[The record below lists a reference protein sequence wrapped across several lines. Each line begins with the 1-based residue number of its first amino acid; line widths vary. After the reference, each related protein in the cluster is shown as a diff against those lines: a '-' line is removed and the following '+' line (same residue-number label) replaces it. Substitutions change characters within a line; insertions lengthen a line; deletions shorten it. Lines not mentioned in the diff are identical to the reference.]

1 MQFSSKEDIEIP
13 IGEAF
18 ALLSD
23 FHGLERSAIRRG
35 IDVRRRPE
43 PSQGGE
49 GLTWDAA
56 FDMRGKRREATI
68 TLAEYD
74 PPNAMRFDT
83 GFQGLDC
90 QMHVTLFELSQRRTR
105 MGVVLNM
112 KPKTM
117 SGRLFLQSLKLAKA
131 SLNKR
136 FKLKVADYVRV
147 LELRRRQA

>member
-1 MQFSSKEDIEIP
+1 
-13 IGEAF
+13 
-18 ALLSD
+18 
-23 FHGLERSAIRRG
+23 
-35 IDVRRRPE
+35 
-43 PSQGGE
+43 
-49 GLTWDAA
+49 
-56 FDMRGKRREATI
+56 
-68 TLAEYD
+68 
-74 PPNAMRFDT
+74 
-83 GFQGLDC
+83 
-90 QMHVTLFELSQRRTR
+90 